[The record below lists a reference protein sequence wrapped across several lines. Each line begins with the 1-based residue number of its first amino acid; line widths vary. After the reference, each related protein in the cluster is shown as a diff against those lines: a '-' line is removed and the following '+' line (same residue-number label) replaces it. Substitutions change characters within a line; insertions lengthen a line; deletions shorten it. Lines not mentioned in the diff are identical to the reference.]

1 MDRRILL
8 GLGAVVVAIVLF
20 VLLRPEDEDETAAT
34 VPTTGVTTETGETSE
49 TTETTETT
57 EASGTETS
65 ETTAA
70 AEPSA
75 VRIEVE
81 VRDGVPV
88 GGVERVDVERGERVV
103 LVVRSDVA
111 DHVHVHG
118 IDIFRD
124 VAPGSPARLSFRPRT
139 PGVIEVELEDR
150 HLLLAELEVGP

>member
-8 GLGAVVVAIVLF
+8 GLGAVVVAVVLF
-20 VLLRPEDEDETAAT
+20 VLLRPEDETAAT
-34 VPTTGVTTETGETSE
+34 VPTTEVTTETTE
-49 TTETTETT
+49 TTGTTETT

-65 ETTAA
+65 ETTTAA

-75 VRIEVE
+75 VRVEVE
-81 VRDGVPV
+81 VRDGGPV

-150 HLLLAELEVGP
+150 HLLLAELEVGR

>member
-8 GLGAVVVAIVLF
+8 GLGAVVVAVVLF

-34 VPTTGVTTETGETSE
+34 VPTTEVTTETTE
-49 TTETTETT
+49 TTGTTETT
-57 EASGTETS
+57 EASGT
-65 ETTAA
+65 TTAA

-75 VRIEVE
+75 VRVEVE
-81 VRDGVPV
+81 VRDGGPV